1 MARKKEHAH
10 ADERWLLTYA
20 DMITLLMALFM
31 VLFSIAVV
39 NKGKFD
45 ELARSLREAFAGPLD
60 RGGNSILDVGTDNP
74 TADAPSEV
82 QAMPQ
87 PIQPGQT
94 QTPTTAQQAAA
105 NQAALQRAKALDT
118 AQQQNLAAAKVLI
131 DRRVSELGFEK
142 QVSTTIDSR
151 GLVIRLITDKVLFDV
166 GSSTIRP
173 EAYPLLSVVTGA
185 VEKLASNPV
194 RVNGYT
200 DAIPYVHDPYGNER
214 LSTDRSLAV
223 FIYML
228 EHGFSLK
235 RHPDA
240 GSGGFGDRD
249 PIVPNDPGT
258 GAGPRNRR
266 VEVVVQ
272 WINYEQA
279 TKAQIGGALGLNPA
293 AVPDLGP
300 GAVKITP

>member
-1 MARKKEHAH
+1 MAKKREHAH

-60 RGGNSILDVGTDNP
+60 KGGNSVLNVGTDNP
-74 TADAPSEV
+74 TASAPS
-82 QAMPQ
+82 QIDSMPQ
-87 PIQPGQT
+87 PIEPSSRKSGADT
-94 QTPTTAQQAAA
+94 SANAHAIARAQ
-105 NQAALQRAKALDT
+105 ALDT
-118 AQQQNLAAAKVLI
+118 AQERSLDAAKAVI

-142 QVSTTIDSR
+142 QVSTQINSQ

-166 GSSTIRP
+166 GSSRIRP
-173 EAYPLLSVVTGA
+173 EGYPLLQVVTDA
-185 VEKLASNPV
+185 VQRLGSNPV

-200 DAIPYVHDPYGNER
+200 DAIPYVGDPFGNER
-214 LSTDRSLAV
+214 LSTDRALAV
-223 FIYML
+223 FIFML
-228 EHGFSLK
+228 QHGFSLK
-235 RHPDA
+235 QHPDA

-249 PIVPNDPGT
+249 PVVPNDAHT

-266 VEVVVQ
+266 VEVVVER
-272 WINYEQA
+272 INHVKDVQD
-279 TKAQIGGALGLNPA
+279 QISGPLGLNPGG
-293 AVPDLGP
+293 VGDLRP
-300 GAVKITP
+300 APVKIGP